1 VPAVKV
7 TTIGN
12 SLGIVLP
19 RDVLQ
24 RLRIEKGSLLYMIE
38 THEGVELVP
47 YEPSFAAQV
56 EALERT
62 ARSDRDVLRALAL
75 HRASPAGAS
84 VRRVGPNLV
93 EEGGDGRQAGRADPG
108 DRGAD
113 RQGQALRRP
122 ESGARGPAADFED
135 VDV

>member
-1 VPAVKV
+1 MPAVKV

-24 RLRIEKGSLLYMIE
+24 RLRVEKGSLLYMIE

-47 YEPSFAAQV
+47 YEPSFAAQI

-62 ARSDRDVLRALAL
+62 ARSDRDVLRALSL
-75 HRASPAGAS
+75 RRAPPLGAA
-84 VRRVGPNLV
+84 VRRVGANLDDD
-93 EEGGDGRQAGRADPG
+93 GGNGGQARGTDRP
-108 DRGAD
+108 DRGAG
-113 RQGQALRRP
+113 RPGQALRRP
-122 ESGARGPAADFED
+122 EAGARGSATDIED

>member
-1 VPAVKV
+1 MPAVKV

-24 RLRIEKGSLLYMIE
+24 RMRIEKGSLLYMIE

-75 HRASPAGAS
+75 HREPSAGVPARRIGAD
-84 VRRVGPNLV
+84 R
-93 EEGGDGRQAGRADPG
+93 EEDAGDGRPARRVDPA
-108 DRGAD
+108 DRGAG
-113 RQGQALRRP
+113 RQRQALHRP
-122 ESGARGPAADFED
+122 EPGAHGSATDIED